1 MKIAVVGSRNFTDK
15 VLLENELIEIKN
27 QIELIISGGASG
39 ADTLAENW
47 AKENNIPTLIIKPDW
62 KTYGRSAG
70 IVRNKQIIESC
81 DYCCAFWDCKSKGT
95 EFSIN
100 YCNKISKEIKV
111 IRFIPM
117 VSN

>member
-1 MKIAVVGSRNFTDK
+1 MKIAVVGSRNFTHK
-15 VLLENELIEIKN
+15 VILENELDSIKN
-27 QIELIISGGASG
+27 QIELIISGGAVG

-47 AKENNIPTLIIKPDW
+47 AKENKIQTLIIKPNW

-70 IVRNKQIIESC
+70 VVRNKQIIESC
-81 DYCCAFWDCKSKGT
+81 DYCYAFWDCKSKGT

-100 YCNKISKEIKV
+100 YCIKISKEIKV
-111 IRFIPM
+111 IKFIPL